1 MWFCTIFNPLPSHEG
16 RRYFVSGIFICCYSS
31 IHSPLTR
38 GDSKNRQFSI
48 SPPQIHYAIFTIT
61 SSTDLKLSWLLFGF
75 CKLHPSFPVRIHRY
89 FYVRLGFALPSISI
103 TNCFLSSYR
112 SAFRLASQSFKK
124 ESHTGPIAKALPSF
138 WSFLSLYNLCN
149 WNTRQFY

>member
-1 MWFCTIFNPLPSHEG
+1 MQSFDLLPSHEGRPPSPATPLPGSYFNPLPSHEG
-16 RRYFVSGIFICCYSS
+16 RPQKPPTFN
-31 IHSPLTR
+31 L
-38 GDSKNRQFSI
+38 SI
-48 SPPQIHYAIFTIT
+48 SNPLCNLHNHILYWSEIILTF
-61 SSTDLKLSWLLFGF
+61 FGF